1 MSRCKNIKYCI
12 FLVTVSNIEEGNNI
26 SRILVEGKLAAC
38 VSVVPNIISTYWWK
52 NNIEVEK
59 EHLLIIKT
67 IESKS
72 DLIIQKIREIH
83 SYENPECIRIPIT
96 KGSDKYLN
104 WISNIV
110 NNNKV

>member
-1 MSRCKNIKYCI
+1 MKYCI
-12 FLVTVSNIEEGNNI
+12 FFVTVSNIEEGNNI
-26 SRILVEGKLAAC
+26 SRILVEERLAAC

-59 EHLLIIKT
+59 ENLLIIKT
-67 IESKS
+67 IKSKS

-96 KGSDKYLN
+96 KGSEKYLN
-104 WISNIV
+104 WITNVVID
-110 NNNKV
+110 KKE